1 MERGLTLFGYS
12 DRTTGLPGHEGGRW
26 DAFLGTHDSRSSWA
40 ARLLSPV
47 TSLAYRWYTRRLTA
61 EVLSSPMPEHLAI
74 ILDGNRRFARQERLP
89 EVTDGHEHGAQKVSE
104 VVRWC
109 DDLSVPVVTL
119 WGLSIDNLKRE
130 PEELERIFEIVG
142 QRLAVLERELG
153 ENGGSRRVRVVG
165 RRELLPDDLRGR
177 IDEVERKT
185 ASRGPRLLNIAVAY
199 GGRDEILDAF
209 KRMLRTRESAGESAT
224 DIAERLSAED
234 LYPHLYSPDVPEPD
248 LIIRTSGEVRLGGLL
263 LWQSVHSEL
272 YFCDVPW
279 PAFRRIDFLRA
290 VRSFQSRK
298 RRYGQ

>member
-1 MERGLTLFGYS
+1 MFGYS
-12 DRTTGLPGHEGGRW
+12 DRTTGLPGHESGRW
-26 DAFLGTHDSRSSWA
+26 DAFLGAHDSRSSWA

-47 TSLAYRWYTRRLTA
+47 TSLAYRWYARRLTA

-109 DDLSVPVVTL
+109 DDISVPVVTL

-142 QRLAVLERELG
+142 QRLAVLERELAK
-153 ENGGSRRVRVVG
+153 NGGSRRVRVVG

-177 IDEVERKT
+177 IEEVERKT
-185 ASRGPRLLNIAVAY
+185 ASQGPRLLNIAVAY
-199 GGRDEILDAF
+199 GGRDEILDAV
-209 KRMLRTRESAGESAT
+209 KRMLRTRGSAGESSR
-224 DIAERLSAED
+224 DIAEQLSAED